1 MWRCVRERS
10 PSGQITDRE
19 LGLNTLRTR
28 AKHFKC
34 ECYKSPTARKGTSF
48 SPLLLSP
55 QFPLP
60 PSLPTVIA
68 FSFVSEL
75 SPSIPYLSIS
85 LSPYSSPL
93 PLTKT
98 VGRLTLITV
107 RFPPLKVTHTHTHMR
122 WRNALPARQAGPRDG
137 CTLRGEQDTR
147 KCSNNKT
154 LTSARIHR
162 QKPKSVQH
170 YVT

>member
-1 MWRCVRERS
+1 MIFLSTLPGWTCSHLIYTSVLVLLESFKASLKRVEDGCGGSVWRCVRERS

-107 RFPPLKVTHTHTHMR
+107 RFPPSK
-122 WRNALPARQAGPRDG
+122 
-137 CTLRGEQDTR
+137 
-147 KCSNNKT
+147 
-154 LTSARIHR
+154 
-162 QKPKSVQH
+162 
-170 YVT
+170 